1 MFFKETFT
9 DIFEENTEILL
20 QRELEKN
27 KWLNSDGS
35 RKKNYVWK
43 YASKTKQGDAG
54 ESVIRTTLDYVLS
67 AVYDNDVNVSIV
79 NKGKGDYDI
88 LILFQSTGKTIKIEV
103 KTATEDVSG
112 NHQFNGLKKNID
124 YDYAFLFGV
133 SPDDFFFKIASHEEL
148 CEIMTTNMSKDVEG
162 SYKYTLSQKQLLE
175 YTPNNLYQELV
186 DVGIIDKWCAA
197 CSTGTI
203 NSHKPR

>member
-1 MFFKETFT
+1 MMFFQETFN

-27 KWLNSDGS
+27 KWLNVDGS

-43 YASKTKQGDAG
+43 YASKTKQGDSG
-54 ESVIRTTLDYVLS
+54 ESVIRTTLDYILS
-67 AVYDNDVNVSIV
+67 VIYGSDVTVSIV

-88 LILFQSTGKTIKIEV
+88 LILFESTGKTIKIEA
-103 KTATEDVSG
+103 KTATEDVGG
-112 NHQFNGLKKNID
+112 NHQFNGLKKHID

-133 SPDDFFFKIASHEEL
+133 SPDSFFFDIASHEEL

-162 SYKYTLSQKQLLE
+162 SYKYTIPQKQLFE
-175 YTPNNLYQELV
+175 YTPSNLYQKLV
-186 DVGIIDKWCAA
+186 DVGIIDK
-197 CSTGTI
+197 
-203 NSHKPR
+203 

>member
-1 MFFKETFT
+1 MFLQETFD
-9 DIFEENTEILL
+9 DIFEENTEILF

-35 RKKNYVWK
+35 RKKNYIWK
-43 YASKTKQGDAG
+43 YSSKTKQGDAG

-67 AVYDNDVNVSIV
+67 DVYGSDVSVSIV

-88 LILFQSTGKTIKIEV
+88 LIVFESTNKTIKIEV

-112 NHQFNGLKKNID
+112 SHQFNGLKKNID

-133 SPDDFFFKIASHEEL
+133 SPDSFFFEITSHKEL
-148 CEIMTTNMSKDVEG
+148 CEVMTTNMSKNVEG
-162 SYKYTLSQKQLLE
+162 SYKHTLSQKELLE
-175 YTPNNLYQELV
+175 YTPHNLYQKLV
-186 DVGIIDKWCAA
+186 EVGIIDK
-197 CSTGTI
+197 
-203 NSHKPR
+203 